1 MSNRNRFK
9 RLTNAK
15 IVASL
20 FWGIF
25 MVSFFACVLAP
36 APVPTL
42 EPNTIATA
50 AFQTAMVLEGQTQ
63 AAPSPT
69 LEPTFTSLP
78 TATDTPVPATDTP
91 LSPPTSAGGVIP
103 ITGAS
108 CIPNNPP
115 QTGRVLDIVDGDTI
129 VVVLDQDGKDYSV
142 RYIGMDTPEDT
153 TRIEPFGPEATA
165 VNRELVQ
172 GKNVTLI
179 KDVSEAD
186 RYGRLLRYVIADG
199 VFVNYELVAQGYAN
213 VASFPPDVACIT
225 AFQAAEEQAAAWNLG
240 LWGNPPPQTPLPT
253 GAPSS
258 GASSVCSCSGNL
270 YNCSDFSTHASA
282 QACFDYCNTS
292 GHGDVHRLDGDQDG
306 LACEDLP

>member
-1 MSNRNRFK
+1 MSTRIRFK
-9 RLTNAK
+9 RLTTAK
-15 IVASL
+15 IVAVL
-20 FWGIF
+20 FWGLLMGF
-25 MVSFFACVLAP
+25 PFACVLAP
-36 APVPTL
+36 APSPTL
-42 EPNTIATA
+42 DANAIATY
-50 AFQTAMVLEGQTQ
+50 AFETEQVLKAQTD

-91 LSPPTSAGGVIP
+91 LSPPTSAGGLIP
-103 ITGAS
+103 VSGAS

-153 TRIEPFGPEATA
+153 TRIEPFGPEATEK
-165 VNRELVQ
+165 NRELVQ

-179 KDVSEAD
+179 KDVSETD

-213 VASFPPDVACIT
+213 VASFPPDMACIPD
-225 AFQAAEEQAAAWNLG
+225 FQAAEEQAAAWNLG
-240 LWGNPPPQTPLPT
+240 LWGNPPPPTPLPT

-258 GASSVCSCSGNL
+258 GAAPVCSCSGNL

-282 QACFDYCNTS
+282 QACFDYCNAT
-292 GHGDVHRLDGDQDG
+292 GHGDAHRLDGDQDG
-306 LACEDLP
+306 VACEDLP